1 MKEKEAKKAHL
12 KIAIDSVAKEDY
24 AGYLRDELN
33 TDYER
38 IEIYKELQRDLF
50 AEALDA
56 QNDYQFFEKI
66 FFNDLE
72 QVVIAKKKSLTKKW
86 GEL

>member
-50 AEALDA
+50 A
-56 QNDYQFFEKI
+56 
-66 FFNDLE
+66 
-72 QVVIAKKKSLTKKW
+72 
-86 GEL
+86 